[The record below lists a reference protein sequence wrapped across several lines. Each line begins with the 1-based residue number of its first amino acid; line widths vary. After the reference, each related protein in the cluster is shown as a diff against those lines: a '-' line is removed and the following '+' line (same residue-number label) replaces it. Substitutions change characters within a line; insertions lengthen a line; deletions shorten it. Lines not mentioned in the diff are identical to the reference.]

1 VTNDPAISWSSSD
14 GAIATISS
22 GQVSGN
28 GVATGVSVGSV
39 TITAQGVANSTPFS
53 ATATL
58 NVTDAVVSSLQVTPA
73 TASTPV
79 GLTKAFTATAIL
91 SDGVTTID
99 VTTDPAISWTSSNT
113 AVATV
118 DASGIATG
126 VSMGTTTITA
136 SGTTPEGTPLSA
148 TATLTVTDA
157 IIRSLIVTP
166 ATESTP
172 IGLSKPFTATAI
184 LSDGVTTIDVTAD
197 PAISWTSSDT
207 SIATISTSGANKGE
221 ATGEDL
227 GTVTITAA
235 GTTPEGTPLTGT
247 AQLTVTAA
255 VATGLQVTPPTETT
269 PVGLTK
275 GFTASLMMS
284 DGTTPD
290 VTEQVAWV
298 SSDTAIATIVS
309 GAPSG
314 NGVATGE
321 ALGEATITA
330 THTSGESSTAT
341 LTVTSKVV
349 TALAVTPPTETTP
362 AGLTKP
368 FTATATY
375 SDASTDDVTNSV
387 SWTSSDTGIATI
399 ESNGIATGV
408 NPGSVTITA
417 SDATSGETATA
428 SLDVTAAVVSSID
441 VTPANVEVPAGLT
454 QAFTAMATLSNG
466 DMQDITE
473 DPATSWTSSAP
484 SVATVSSS
492 GSDKGTATGVTPGGP
507 ATITAANN
515 GVNGSALLTVTT
527 AKLESITVEPNPI
540 TVGVAKTGNLTA
552 TGHYSDGSSSNI
564 TSLVGWTGQDTSI
577 ATVASGGLVTGV
589 ALGSTSTTATLDEGY
604 GTPVSS
610 LPATINVEKSLVSIS
625 LTPTNVQLI
634 ATETDQFTAMATYDD
649 GSNEDVTDQVSW
661 VIADTS
667 VASVTEGASGGLVSA
682 AGDGIT
688 TVTAQLLGIN
698 SNEAAIVACTSLGG
712 PCVVTTNIGDKIW
725 SMPPSV
731 AASEFYGWVPPAEL
745 SNKMPCL
752 DTRNGV
758 LVPGC
763 EIYSPDAVYQDYP
776 KAVASNTDLC
786 DSYSAKEFKGR
797 TNWRITDVDDVFEI
811 EGENRPSVGTIV
823 PYTTKYPATNAYVVN
838 ADSPANA
845 TSWIA
850 GSEGDVNMTFA
861 AGTWGDLW
869 TDPNYMSLEAGLR
882 VIFVCVSDAP

>member
-22 GQVSGN
+22 GQASGN

-157 IIRSLIVTP
+157 IIRSLVVTP

-184 LSDGVTTIDVTAD
+184 LSDGVTTIDVTTD

-221 ATGEDL
+221 ATGEAL

-235 GTTPEGTPLTGT
+235 GNTPEGTPLTGT

-275 GFTASLMMS
+275 GFTANLMMS

-349 TALAVTPPTETTP
+349 TALAVTPATETTP

-441 VTPANVEVPAGLT
+441 VTPANAEVPAGLT

-466 DMQDITE
+466 DMQDITT

-552 TGHYSDGSSSNI
+552 TGLYSDGSSSNI
-564 TSLVGWTGQDTSI
+564 TSLVGWAGQDTSI

-589 ALGSTSTTATLDEGY
+589 ALGSTSTTATLDDGY

-610 LPATINVEKSLVSIS
+610 LPVTINVEKSLVSIS
-625 LTPTNVQLI
+625 VTPEYVQIIGPSDTEQLTATAIYDDASIDDITERVRWSVVDDSI
-634 ATETDQFTAMATYDD
+634 ATIT
-649 GSNEDVTDQVSW
+649 
-661 VIADTS
+661 
-667 VASVTEGASGGLVSA
+667 SGGVVEAGSSSDSSTTATAAFGTVVSNHVDISA
-682 AGDGIT
+682 CNTLAGPCIDVFDATGEDGKGKLFTNSPSKPYVDNVGGIATDGIK
-688 TVTAQLLGIN
+688 
-698 SNEAAIVACTSLGG
+698 EAAVPAGQ
-712 PCVVTTNIGDKIW
+712 
-725 SMPPSV
+725 
-731 AASEFYGWVPPAEL
+731 FYIFTWDNANALCARLNE
-745 SNKMPCL
+745 
-752 DTRNGV
+752 TR
-758 LVPGC
+758 L
-763 EIYSPDAVYQDYP
+763 AR
-776 KAVASNTDLC
+776 
-786 DSYSAKEFKGR
+786 R
-797 TNWRITDVDDVFEI
+797 TNWRLPTRLELRDELYGTYGDMRTQRGWPTILNYYSSTPDTD
-811 EGENRPSVGTIV
+811 RPVYRIVGLGNGSDI
-823 PYTTKYPATNAYVVN
+823 PAFSPDSAYL
-838 ADSPANA
+838 
-845 TSWIA
+845 A
-850 GSEGDVNMTFA
+850 G
-861 AGTWGDLW
+861 
-869 TDPNYMSLEAGLR
+869 
-882 VIFVCVSDAP
+882 CVSDTP